1 MITAF
6 IMWLLQ
12 PERVDFQITRD
23 DMFWTKVS
31 VLTFAGI
38 LVCLGLALDIGLI
51 KLVWKLCA

>member
-12 PERVDFQITRD
+12 PERLDFQITPD